1 MAALT
6 ADRAVT
12 MEVGSVRSYP
22 VKAST
27 TIYAGSI
34 VCVLNS
40 TGYAEPGS
48 DTANLVFVGIARRKA
63 DNSSG
68 SAGDISVEV
77 DCIHGSTWR
86 FAATSLAQAD
96 GDGTQVYVSD
106 DQTVAKSTTN
116 SVKIGR
122 LAYFESATVAVVAIE
137 PLV

>member
-22 VKAST
+22 VAASS
-27 TIYAGSI
+27 TIYAGAI
-34 VCVLNS
+34 VCVDNN
-40 TGYAEPGS
+40 GYAVPGS
-48 DTANLVFVGIARRKA
+48 DSANLKFVGIAREKA
-63 DNSSG
+63 DNGSG

-77 DCIHGSTWR
+77 DCIHGSAWR
-86 FAATSLAQAD
+86 FAATGLAQAD

>member
-22 VKAST
+22 VAASS
-27 TIYAGSI
+27 TIYAGAI
-34 VCVLNS
+34 VCVDNN
-40 TGYAEPGS
+40 GYAVPGS
-48 DTANLVFVGIARRKA
+48 DSANLKFVGIAREKA

-96 GDGTQVYVSD
+96 GDGTQVFVSD